1 MTRLTNRIVPAIVA
15 VAAVLLGHAGLT
27 HAKEVPE
34 GGICTIVV
42 TDTPPP
48 VLQISS
54 KCTVPPSTKPYKY
67 KVISI
72 QGNSGELIFDD
83 ANGSIDFWAEA
94 IIIENGGK
102 LTIGKPD
109 APIGGKDPKTVVTIH
124 LYGAT
129 QAPGA
134 AGVPCNSSSGG
145 GAETCGAPK
154 VIWDANVDAQGD
166 PKSPTECADKAV
178 DVSNCVRRVQA
189 VCDGLPAGPAKD
201 ECNKYPGPKDDFF
214 YAYHPLFHD
223 AGDHHAYFGNKVIGV
238 GYGGSLQI
246 VGKKGACTSN
256 CDKPQTTGQSWVR
269 LTKNIGPTKEN
280 TDADRTFTVSSP
292 VDWKAGDQIVITT
305 TDYIPSH
312 SEQLT
317 VASDTNNGTSVTVK
331 EKIKWAHNGS
341 TYPLSSASNLNPV
354 LKDGGADVRAAVGLL
369 SRNVRI
375 VSGGA
380 EFGKDLPTVDST
392 ECTGGDGPSTNKCY
406 FGGHVV
412 IRQGFKQ
419 VQIQGAEFYQLG
431 QGGRLGHYPIH
442 FHHARRTPPETY
454 VVDSSVWDSM
464 TRWIVLHGTQD
475 VTLARNVGYLSIGH
489 GYYLEDATEINNKLV
504 ANLGVFARAA
514 VALDETSNTGPNTR
528 RVPGILAANNQ
539 QNVAVEAVP
548 YRSDF
553 DHPTVFW
560 IMNGWNDFQYNMA
573 SGAGTCGVC
582 YWLVPGANSTMSRNP
597 QFDSAGSKTNGQ
609 KWDSYASMQS
619 SLGRASMTPLK
630 TFIGNVCSTAQMSF
644 NTVGNV
650 EPCPGVLQTS
660 PDGFP
665 VVKPIANELS
675 PNVNLVGPEG
685 ETPADTSKRLRLDYY
700 PTVDGTGGRF
710 ATKCDG
716 ATTDCSVTPDRCN
729 AGTALPNCMIT
740 HLEQYTSS
748 FTWAPFNF
756 AALWLR
762 PQWYLVSNSVISDI
776 IMGGLNFV
784 TGGGYTESDRITGHW
799 ALVRKSAFI
808 GQTQPDTNG
817 YALDGG
823 PFNPTSGLHC
833 DTNAS
838 FVRPGN
844 RCTDVK
850 DGVVFATS
858 NLGFS
863 QRFFSVYDGPAF
875 QESNAYFRIK
885 PRVIDDCVPFQDANA
900 LVGFCDPPNKKP
912 YIDSAWLAGTIL
924 GLPKGTDNKCYMPN
938 AAIGWKQPN
947 GFYYPPAFHSA
958 NLYFN
963 DDVEIRH
970 FVIEP
975 LFKPD
980 GTTDVGKTGTCPGP
994 DCKPTGRVPVEYCK
1008 YNEDLFLAFTD
1019 IDRQT
1024 VLNDD
1029 DGSLTGFKSPTDG
1042 TIAVNTDEFFK
1053 APIQAIECGSNRSAI
1068 TSPYEY
1074 VTTVVYPGCATRP
1087 SADGVDCANPL
1098 DKGYS
1103 HLGDW
1108 DTPCSTPGCLGI
1120 PMSRLDG
1127 LRSDSGTVKT
1137 IRLLGQNVGQRS
1149 SLTVNQG
1156 TYYIDTTTGVQKA
1169 KTYCAGIKGVGG
1181 DCAYTAFKPR
1191 STYYLFQIY
1200 AKPTTKQTYQIYV
1213 GKGSTAY
1220 DPTDP
1225 NTVWMVQGD
1234 IGKKP
1239 IPFTKQSL
1247 PTGWITGKDAYN
1259 ATTGILTVT
1268 IDLSTITTIGG
1279 KSLKALFKDARKNNC
1294 KPATYC
1300 TWDGGSDSDAGTCK
1314 DLLPLSNAEPNAEP
1328 GAKTDTVCRWGA
1340 IDVDCPDGGCIGIGF
1355 KTADTFKNSD
1365 DAGFAPPTP
1374 PTPIPALCSTVAKKS
1389 PFDVPLVKVTSGIC
1403 PLLGPPPKGDDLALD
1418 FFDVKCTA
1426 PADCSCPQ

>member
-1 MTRLTNRIVPAIVA
+1 MIRLILFV
-15 VAAVLLGHAGLT
+15 VAALLVAAGPT
-27 HAKEVPE
+27 DAKEVPE
-34 GGICTIVV
+34 GGLCAIVV

-48 VLQISS
+48 ILPITG
-54 KCTVPPSTKPYKY
+54 KCIVPKQQDPNKPYKY
-67 KVISI
+67 NVINI
-72 QGNSGELIFDD
+72 YDGGELIFDD
-83 ANGSIDFWAEA
+83 ANGTINFWAKA

-102 LTIGKPD
+102 LTIGTPT
-109 APIGGKDPKTVVTIH
+109 APIGTKDASTKVTIH
-124 LYGAT
+124 LYGPT
-129 QAPGA
+129 TAPGA
-134 AGVPCNSSSGG
+134 AAVPCNSSSGG
-145 GAETCGAPK
+145 GKATCGARAD
-154 VIWDANVDAQGD
+154 IWNSNVDASGD
-166 PKSPTECADKAV
+166 PKSPTECAVSAQDF
-178 DVSNCVRRVQA
+178 SNCVRRVSA
-189 VCDGLPAGPAKD
+189 VLCPGKTGPDLTACLNAIPDKD
-201 ECNKYPGPKDDFF
+201 KYPAPTDDFF

-223 AGDHHAYFGNKVIGV
+223 DGDHGAYFGNKVIGV
-238 GYGGSLQI
+238 GYGGSLQLY
-246 VGKKGACTSN
+246 GKKGACTSN

-269 LTKNIGPTKEN
+269 LTKSIDKN
-280 TDADRTFTVSSP
+280 TSDRTFTVSSP
-292 VDWKAGDQIVITT
+292 VDWKKGDQIVVTT

-312 SEQLT
+312 SELFT
-317 VASDTNNGTSVTVK
+317 VSADTGGGTSVTVD
-331 EKIKWAHNGS
+331 ETIKWYHHGVP
-341 TYPLSSASNLNPV
+341 YPLSSASNLNPV
-354 LKDGGADVRAAVGLL
+354 LKDNGADVRAAVGLL
-369 SRNVRI
+369 SRNIKI

-380 EFGKDLPTVDST
+380 EFGQDLPAVTDAA
-392 ECTGGDGPSTNKCY
+392 CTGAATPSTNTCY

-431 QGGRLGHYPIH
+431 QGGRLGHYPVH
-442 FHHARRTPPETY
+442 FHHARRSPADTF
-454 VVDSSVWDSM
+454 VLDSSVWDSM
-464 TRWIVLHGTQD
+464 TRWIVIHGTQD

-489 GYYLEDATEINNKLV
+489 GYYLEDATEINNKLI

-514 VALDETSNTGPNTR
+514 VDLDETTKIGPNTR

-597 QFDSAGSKTNGQ
+597 QYDSTGTQTNGQ

-619 SLGRASMTPLK
+619 SLGRASLTPLK

-675 PNVNLVGPEG
+675 PNVNLVGPDG
-685 ETPADTSKRLRLDYY
+685 ETPADMSKRLRLDYY

-729 AGTALPNCMIT
+729 AGAALPNCMIT
-740 HLEQYTSS
+740 HLDQYTSS

-833 DTNAS
+833 DTNAAS
-838 FVRPGN
+838 VRPGN

-875 QESNAYFRIK
+875 QESNAYFRIR

-900 LVGFCDPPNKKP
+900 LVGFCDPPTKNP

-963 DDVEIRH
+963 NDVGIRH

-1053 APIQAIECGSNRSAI
+1053 APIQALECGSNNSAI

-1103 HLGDW
+1103 HQGDW

-1120 PMSRLDG
+1120 PMSRLDA
-1127 LRSDSGTVKT
+1127 LRSDNATVKT

-1149 SLTVNQG
+1149 SLTVNRG

-1169 KTYCAGIKGVGG
+1169 KTYCTGIKGVGG
-1181 DCAYTAFKPR
+1181 DCAYTAFKPS

-1200 AKPTTKQTYQIYV
+1200 AKTTTKQTYQIYV
-1213 GKGSTAY
+1213 GKSASSY

-1268 IDLSTITTIGG
+1268 IDLSTVTSIGG
-1279 KSLKALFKDARKNNC
+1279 KSLTALYKEARKNNC
-1294 KPATYC
+1294 KPETYC
-1300 TWDGGSDSDAGTCK
+1300 TWDAGKDTDPGTCK
-1314 DLLPLSNAEPNAEP
+1314 DLFPLSSVEP
-1328 GAKTDTVCRWGA
+1328 GAKADEICRWGGA
-1340 IDVDCPDGGCIGIGF
+1340 DLDCPDGGCVGIGF

-1374 PTPIPALCSTVAKKS
+1374 PASIPALCSTIAKKS
-1389 PFDVPLVKVTSGIC
+1389 PFDIPLVQVSAGNC
-1403 PLLGPPPKGDDLALD
+1403 PRLGPPPGGDDLALD
-1418 FFDVKCTA
+1418 FFDVTCVGVNCT
-1426 PADCSCPQ
+1426 CPK